1 MRATSFARVA
11 ATVDESDASAAA
23 PARFEGLPD
32 RLSLRTFVARNR
44 WMQLVVTV
52 TIFAVFLPVV
62 IVPYAFSD
70 DYTDLWMAVSGQPT
84 AQFGKNII
92 DASAITGRPFSGLL
106 LQGFFQ
112 AAGKIDNLRFVRLFG
127 VLTIVALALLLH
139 WALVR
144 SRIKSAVAAL
154 IAVLVCT
161 LPAFLVYGSW
171 AVLFS
176 APLAALL
183 AGGASLFAVASVDGP
198 HHLARDR
205 LLGALA
211 LMFAALLVYQP
222 AAMFFWVFF
231 VIALAGAAE
240 EPRRSLRL
248 VWTHFGIG
256 GAALA
261 LAYLEIK
268 VTVLI
273 MGSAT
278 RGASRNHVTHDVAGK
293 ARWFFREPLYR
304 SLNLFDLTP
313 TPWFAA
319 LVTTVAAGGIVIWL
333 LRRGA
338 RPLLYIGVGLILV
351 PLTYLSNLVVVEDW
365 AAYRTQVSLSALIA
379 LYACLGAL
387 GIWLTLKD
395 WLGPRVSRQA
405 LRTTER
411 VALALS
417 VVFVG
422 TSVVIGAK
430 NVTTLFVVP
439 HITEQR
445 LLSSQVAAL
454 PEGVPRLVFVQTDW
468 YGGTTNEVVY
478 DEFGLA
484 SSVRQWTLEPAV
496 DLILHDEGRLT
507 FDGPRPVVTI
517 YQSGSTEFPKGEPV
531 IDLRRSLAQLR

>member
-1 MRATSFARVA
+1 
-11 ATVDESDASAAA
+11 
-23 PARFEGLPD
+23 
-32 RLSLRTFVARNR
+32 
-44 WMQLVVTV
+44 
-52 TIFAVFLPVV
+52 
-62 IVPYAFSD
+62 
-70 DYTDLWMAVSGQPT
+70 
-84 AQFGKNII
+84 
-92 DASAITGRPFSGLL
+92 
-106 LQGFFQ
+106 
-112 AAGKIDNLRFVRLFG
+112 
-127 VLTIVALALLLH
+127 
-139 WALVR
+139 
-144 SRIKSAVAAL
+144 
-154 IAVLVCT
+154 
-161 LPAFLVYGSW
+161 
-171 AVLFS
+171 
-176 APLAALL
+176 
-183 AGGASLFAVASVDGP
+183 
-198 HHLARDR
+198 
-205 LLGALA
+205 
-211 LMFAALLVYQP
+211 
-222 AAMFFWVFF
+222 
-231 VIALAGAAE
+231 
-240 EPRRSLRL
+240 
-248 VWTHFGIG
+248 
-256 GAALA
+256 
-261 LAYLEIK
+261 
-268 VTVLI
+268 
-273 MGSAT
+273 
-278 RGASRNHVTHDVAGK
+278 
-293 ARWFFREPLYR
+293 
-304 SLNLFDLTP
+304 LNLFALTP